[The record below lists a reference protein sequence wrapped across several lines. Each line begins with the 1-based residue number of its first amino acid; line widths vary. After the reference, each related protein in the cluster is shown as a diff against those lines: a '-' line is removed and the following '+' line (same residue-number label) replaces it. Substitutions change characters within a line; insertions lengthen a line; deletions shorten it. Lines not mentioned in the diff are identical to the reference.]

1 MIYILS
7 LIAILLIAFIVGKIN
22 LSIKFNR
29 QVKQLF
35 AESKNISDKKF
46 SYYQLEG
53 LPEPVQRYF
62 KLVLKEGQ
70 PYISYVRLKHDGQ
83 FKTDFKKDWVDIT
96 GEQYFTT
103 EKPGFIWKGTTS
115 MFIAR
120 DMYLSDEGRLIA
132 TILSTINVADIHGK
146 QQYNESELLRWL
158 SESIWFPTNLLP
170 SENLQWTYIDRSSAK
185 VTFNYNGLSLF
196 YFINFNDKGEIVQ
209 METKRNM
216 DEKRLETWIIK
227 PGKYEEIN
235 RVIIPTEAEVS
246 WRLKEGDFSYAKF
259 NVKTIEYN
267 KLERF

>member
-1 MIYILS
+1 MS
-7 LIAILLIAFIVGKIN
+7 FITGKIN
-22 LSIKFNR
+22 LSIRFGR

-35 AESKNISDKKF
+35 TQSTIISNRKF
-46 SYYQLEG
+46 SYQQLEG

-62 KLVLKEGQ
+62 KLVLNDGQ

-83 FKTDFKKDWVDIT
+83 FKTGLKKDWVNII

-103 EKPGFIWKGTTS
+103 QKPGFIWKGTTS

-132 TILSTINVADIHGK
+132 TILSTINVVDIHGK

-170 SENLQWTYIDRSSAK
+170 SENLQWTAIDDESARLSCSYK
-185 VTFNYNGLSLF
+185 GLSLF
-196 YFINFNDKGEIVQ
+196 YTISFNTIGEIIK
-209 METKRNM
+209 METKRYM
-216 DEKRLETWIIK
+216 DEKRLETWKIN
-227 PGKYEEIN
+227 PCNYEEKN
-235 RVIIPTEAEVS
+235 GVIIPTQAEVF

-259 NVKTIEYN
+259 KVNTIEYN
-267 KLERF
+267 IPERF